1 MKERLVHYTGNE
13 KGSPME
19 IICILD
25 SGSTETGTKQ
35 EHGDALLA
43 RKRFILL
50 PLL

>member
-1 MKERLVHYTGNE
+1 
-13 KGSPME
+13 ME

-43 RKRFILL
+43 RKRISNLFYYNVQIIEVYS
-50 PLL
+50 